1 MKGLTIGG
9 FVCGLAGLVLSFFG
23 GIASIVALPVA
34 IVGLVLSVLGGKKY
48 KAAGEKSGLA
58 TAGLVIGIIAVALSA
73 ISFFTCG
80 ICVLVAA
87 GLDAATT
94 I

>member
-23 GIASIVALPVA
+23 GIASILALPIA
-34 IVGLVLSVLGGKKY
+34 IVGLVLSVMGGKKY
-48 KAAGEKSGLA
+48 KAVGEKNGLA
-58 TAGLVIGIIAVALSA
+58 TAGLVIGIIAVSLSA

-87 GLDAATT
+87 GLGTPT
-94 I
+94 L